1 MPIAPALLEDWL
13 RERYFTTTYDISSSG
28 VENYTVDEVLSLA
41 HTTAASLGD
50 IVFRDSHSLG
60 GEPLRAALADRHR
73 TDPDS
78 VIATQGSSEAVYLVM
93 HALLKPGDEVVVQ
106 APAYHALVEVAASL
120 GCRIVPWTMRT
131 EHGVV
136 TNHDELLSLIGPH
149 TAMAVVNF
157 PHNPTGATVTEDQ
170 QTAIID
176 ACAQHGT
183 WLAWDNAFQHLVYD
197 REPLPEPTH
206 RYPRAISFGTLSKA
220 YGLPGLRVGWA
231 LAAPEVLAGCVR
243 RRDYTS
249 LALSPLVEAVATHAV
264 RHADALLA
272 PRLAQATANRAV
284 LADWLT
290 AHADRVRADLP
301 AGGVTAF
308 PELITVPDV
317 TGFADRLDREHGVL
331 VVPGHCFGAPRHIRL
346 GFGGA
351 SEELTAGLDRLA
363 ALLPDPGPR

>member
-28 VENYTVDEVLSLA
+28 VENYTVDQVLALA
-41 HTTAASLGD
+41 GTTAASLGG
-50 IVFRDSHSLG
+50 VMFRDSHSLG
-60 GEPLRAALADRHR
+60 GEPLRAALAERYD
-73 TDPDS
+73 TDPGS
-78 VIATQGSSEAVYLVM
+78 VIATQGSSEAIYLVM
-93 HALLKPGDEVVVQ
+93 HALLKAGDEVVVQ
-106 APAYHALVEVAASL
+106 TPAYHALVEVAASL
-120 GCRIVPWTMRT
+120 GCRLVPWAMRT
-131 EHGVV
+131 EDGVV
-136 TNHDELLSLIGPH
+136 TNEDELLSLITPD
-149 TAMAVVNF
+149 TAMVVVNF

-170 QTAIID
+170 QAAIIET
-176 ACAQHGT
+176 CARHDT

-197 REPLPEPTH
+197 RRPLPDPTA

-264 RHADALLA
+264 RHADDLMR

-284 LADWLT
+284 LADWLA
-290 AHADRVRADLP
+290 AHRDRVSADLP

-308 PELITVPDV
+308 PELTTVADV
-317 TGFADRLDREHGVL
+317 SAFADRLDREHGVL
-331 VVPGHCFGAPRHIRL
+331 VVPGACFGAPRHIRL
-346 GFGGA
+346 GFGGPA
-351 SEELTAGLDRLA
+351 DELTAGLDRLA
-363 ALLPDPGPR
+363 ALLPDPR